1 MPEHLELEIEGIKG
15 SDTSQDSLVTNP
27 AFTVAPGFDPVIA
40 RSSKH
45 HYSDHGF
52 EWDSSGKNGF
62 FSKFKYG
69 P

>member
-1 MPEHLELEIEGIKG
+1 MVAIPVKIG
-15 SDTSQDSLVTNP
+15 
-27 AFTVAPGFDPVIA
+27 TVAPGFDPVIA
-40 RSSKH
+40 RSMKH
-45 HYSDHGF
+45 HYRDHGF